1 VISVYRQ
8 NLIIN
13 RDDNH
18 REKILIFLQYIEY
31 YSFTSIHIYLWN
43 IYVIRNYK
51 FNMYEPNI
59 YVKNNKFVSIAD
71 NINVLQLSPGPWGPF
86 YITENLPR
94 VDGL

>member
-1 VISVYRQ
+1 
-8 NLIIN
+8 
-13 RDDNH
+13 
-18 REKILIFLQYIEY
+18 
-31 YSFTSIHIYLWN
+31 
-43 IYVIRNYK
+43 
-51 FNMYEPNI
+51 MYEPNI